1 MMTCQKDFLPSLLG
15 FSSTARRVTPGTTVD
30 YVNDGM
36 STVAFPSFAMR
47 QETLAPVS
55 GWLRRS
61 LTFGNVAIVA
71 FLVVQAL
78 DGMFTY
84 VGIVSYG
91 PAVEGNPLLSWMMGV
106 LGAAPA
112 LAGAKFMASIFGIV
126 LHLTA
131 VHRTVALLAILYVS
145 AAILPWVQL
154 LFWQA
159 AR

>member
-1 MMTCQKDFLPSLLG
+1 
-15 FSSTARRVTPGTTVD
+15 
-30 YVNDGM
+30 M
-36 STVAFPSFAMR
+36 STVVFPSFAMR
-47 QETLAPVS
+47 QERVAVVS

-61 LTFGNVAIVA
+61 LTFGNLAIVA

-91 PAVEGNPLLSWMMGV
+91 PSVEGNPLLSWMMSA
-106 LGAAPA
+106 LGAGPA
-112 LAGAKFMASIFGIV
+112 LAGAKFAASMFGIV

-131 VHRTVALLAILYVS
+131 VHRTVALLAVLYVS
-145 AAILPWVQL
+145 AAILPWVEL
-154 LFWQA
+154 LFWQS